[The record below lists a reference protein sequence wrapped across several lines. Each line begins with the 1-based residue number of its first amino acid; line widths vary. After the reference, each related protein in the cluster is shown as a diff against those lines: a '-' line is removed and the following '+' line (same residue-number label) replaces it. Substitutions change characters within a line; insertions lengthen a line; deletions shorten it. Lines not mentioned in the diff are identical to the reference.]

1 MAVYLALFFIY
12 STTIRKAKAQKDLIG
27 EMLDKDKKRR
37 NRVENTEISEVTISR
52 QKMII
57 ELLRETLY
65 INYEAVFEKREV
77 DSEFFKKY
85 C

>member
-12 STTIRKAKAQKDLIG
+12 STTIRKAKGQKDLIG